1 MDLLF
6 LVFSMQLRRR
16 SLSFHNCVAA
26 TVAFKSRAQN
36 QGNRILGSS
45 QRVAEVQCEFYI
57 SSLPGQAVA
66 NEKKLCLVP
75 SQSVKCAL
83 LSSVAAGA

>member
-6 LVFSMQLRRR
+6 LVFSMQFKLRRR

-36 QGNRILGSS
+36 KGNRILGSS
-45 QRVAEVQCEFYI
+45 QRVAEVQCEFDI

-75 SQSVKCAL
+75 SQSVKCA
-83 LSSVAAGA
+83 SVAAGA